1 MLDTHAFLWFVLDDP
16 RLSIAAMAAIESRD
30 NTVFVSPVSHWEI
43 AIKISL
49 GRYVIKHD
57 FVAFWE
63 TAMSASRFQFLP
75 ITLQHSALLASMP
88 FHHKD
93 PFDRLLVAQSTVEGA
108 ALLSRDR
115 AFDPYGVTRVW

>member
-1 MLDTHAFLWFVLDDP
+1 
-16 RLSIAAMAAIESRD
+16 MAAIESRD